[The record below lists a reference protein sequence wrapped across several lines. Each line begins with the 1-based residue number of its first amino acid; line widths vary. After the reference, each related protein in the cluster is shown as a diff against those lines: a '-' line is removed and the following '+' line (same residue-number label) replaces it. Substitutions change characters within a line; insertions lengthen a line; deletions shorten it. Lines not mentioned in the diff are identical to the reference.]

1 MVITQC
7 SAVISGHT
15 RSGLAC
21 VQVGGKNW
29 RELMAATPKF
39 DVIIKPSDPAHIG
52 LSSVGAQ
59 SEDTVAILARAQARA
74 AGLGYAGNVTPNEA
88 LELLNAGAAR
98 LMDVRTPEERKFVGY
113 VQDSVAVPWAT
124 GTAFTRN
131 PRFIRE
137 LEGKARKDEVLLF
150 LCRSGSRSILAAEA
164 ASRAQFHQAY
174 NILEGFEGELDPQHR
189 RGGNDG
195 WRYRGLPWVQD

>member
-1 MVITQC
+1 
-7 SAVISGHT
+7 
-15 RSGLAC
+15 
-21 VQVGGKNW
+21 
-29 RELMAATPKF
+29 MAATPQF
-39 DVIIKPSDPAHIG
+39 DLGVTSTDPARIG
-52 LSSVGAQ
+52 LSSVD
-59 SEDTVAILARAQARA
+59 SPTEESLAILERARAQARA
-74 AGLGYAGNVTPNEA
+74 AGLGYSGNVTPNEA

-98 LMDVRTPEERKFVGY
+98 LIDVRTPEERKFVGY

-164 ASRAQFHQAY
+164 ASRAQFQQAY
-174 NILEGFEGELDPQHR
+174 NILEGFEGELDPQRR
-189 RGGNDG
+189 RGSNDG
-195 WRYRGLPWVQD
+195 WRFRGLPWVQD